1 MKIFKKTLAMVL
13 SIIMVFGIMPA
24 SVFMA
29 SAKEASA
36 CPIEGATGT
45 GTKKDPVVVDTREEL
60 QAALLHED
68 ELYIRV
74 DNEIIFDIGLQQYSF
89 DEDNRNIKHL
99 TVNGV
104 LRYNNIEEG
113 STALQIASNSTLYL
127 DGTGTII
134 SNHRGLGVFM
144 DACLTINSDLSLIAD
159 EQPVFCNDSA
169 DVTIY
174 DGVYESLK
182 NYLSVERN
190 GSSAVKI
197 GGGSFPDGVDSG
209 CRFTEIFACLYEDGE
224 ITADT
229 TTIRERQSFCIYK
242 PDIKSNYEIMPDLTI
257 NGLNTSERIVYAVGE
272 KDLVLGYTVNA
283 LPQEFENAG
292 YSLRQKLT
300 VYSYNRDKDIVSEI
314 NDVAGD
320 TRFLDNYTADTYLIT
335 VMIELLNPDRESILF
350 ASGDRIVE
358 VKKDFKKIYGSIN
371 GASVSDEVKVEL
383 YEYGTDNLIATTYMQ
398 QDCTYTFRDVQ
409 NGQYTIKATSTN
421 TLPVT
426 VNLSVN
432 GASVHQDLT
441 LDSGKRSISGV
452 ILGEEG
458 SSPINLFLYKVNISG
473 TTELVEI
480 KTVWHGDSFE
490 FNNVNVGSNYILKA
504 TSDDYITY
512 QTRITISGSDIV
524 HNISMKR
531 KIVYSITLKI
541 NGLINSSDK
550 CAYSITK
557 SGDSTVIASGTIS
570 GNAMRTISDLEE
582 GKYTIVVSASK
593 YDSYNKEFNVPAT
606 TVINAEMK
614 YIPDG
619 SEYGFSSQSPAI
631 SAEEI
636 INGHTDLG
644 LVNTLPTFSFTAK
657 ELPSNL
663 KNAGY
668 TIKTQTQVKY
678 SSGAT
683 EAFDSTTWTCG
694 NYYYGT
700 NKVTQIVM
708 LLDPNGNEIGR
719 KTHTYTFT
727 YAQLY
732 FETRTPGVTNEQ
744 AAAGFSDLGTLTT
757 APKFAFSAYPLSSDL
772 TKEGYSQT
780 VKMEAYQD
788 GELVYSADNGNTY
801 IHIYPGEGKVVQTIT
816 LIDPDGNE
824 AGSLAHTYNFT
835 VEFPEGTISLSSDF
849 LTLAENSTHQLSAT
863 FAPESLA
870 ETLVWTS
877 SNSAVAT
884 IDSNGNITAVR
895 PGSALIK
902 ATLGNGATA
911 YCAVLVTADDVK
923 AYVGGIGLR
932 EGEYL
937 VQGSSIPTTTKPNG
951 NYAYLSTVN
960 GTLTLELHNYH
971 YAGTGTFTSKNT
983 AYGIY
988 STSALKIVAGGR
1000 NTIGPMS
1007 APVDRYTSYGIGKG
1021 DTVSITSNANGVL
1034 NIKGVNTAISSSR
1047 YVMISGNLNITDVTS
1062 GISCTHAQA
1071 MGGINFQSGNVN
1083 IDCTGTAISVT
1094 GNYVTF
1100 TGADVTINC
1109 KAGINL
1115 VRQGEITIDS
1125 GSLKMY
1131 ASASGIN
1138 VKSGQAMT
1146 VNGGTAYIEAVNNAV
1161 ALEGALNVNGS
1172 SIVLI
1177 STDTASD
1184 DSYSAISGA
1193 GTLTLA
1199 SGISSVASTSSNYS
1213 TSSLYADSRRSTLDY
1228 VSFRGGSNYA
1238 FVKQPVGGDAKASGT
1253 MTITWETGFKPTKL
1267 ELITFDGSSSKVTTL
1282 NSYLNY
1288 ADFGVLPEGGYYQLR
1303 AYYATNYSITSDK
1316 FYVYSM
1322 AHTVTFDSGVD
1333 AQLVADG
1340 ECAVKPSDPEK
1351 DNKFFYGWLTPDGKV
1366 FDFSTPITEDLVL
1379 TAGWADIKVNGVA
1392 MPDGTY
1398 LGQYSGAVATGRPS
1412 DHWAYYKDGVLT
1424 LYNFDSPYGA
1434 GIEFGEID
1442 LTVVSTGEGNAVSCI
1457 VSDGEYVNLTIDGTA
1472 TLNVGHEQ
1480 WLDYAILVYNTI
1492 TFKCDTIVE
1501 CLDYTAIGDAEEIIV
1516 DGADVKVYAYCDMYF
1531 SNTIYGCEAP
1541 ITVLNG
1547 SLYLYCEGDATN
1559 TDSYV
1564 TNLDKVL
1571 VYASDSVDGDLT
1583 DDHIIKTG
1591 GEAYDLELYRQIKI
1605 TSYNTVKFHVDG
1617 YAVLMEKVAT
1627 GACIEKPLDSDYGNR
1642 VFLGWY
1648 TEDGSLYDFNTP
1660 VTEELS
1666 LYAKFA
1672 VVEPG
1677 HGDFDFENNIIS
1689 GILPGTTNLD
1699 YYGTFTNPDYAW
1711 SYQTENGYLGTGTV
1725 ANVVNGDEVIE
1736 SYSILLYG
1744 DVNGD
1749 GWCDGMDAVLVSC
1762 IVNGMLSESD
1772 IGELAY
1778 RAADCNH
1785 DGVIDEADVDL
1796 LNQAGALL
1804 AEVDQTKSAEVLLET
1819 SSAYVEYISLI
1830 DQTPE
1835 FEIED
1840 ETDVPDVE
1848 PEDTTP
1854 EQNAKIDIFE
1864 MIINFIKS
1872 IFEMLLAY
1880 IPVTIK

>member
-1 MKIFKKTLAMVL
+1 M
-13 SIIMVFGIMPA
+13 
-24 SVFMA
+24 
-29 SAKEASA
+29 
-36 CPIEGATGT
+36 
-45 GTKKDPVVVDTREEL
+45 
-60 QAALLHED
+60 
-68 ELYIRV
+68 
-74 DNEIIFDIGLQQYSF
+74 
-89 DEDNRNIKHL
+89 
-99 TVNGV
+99 
-104 LRYNNIEEG
+104 
-113 STALQIASNSTLYL
+113 
-127 DGTGTII
+127 
-134 SNHRGLGVFM
+134 
-144 DACLTINSDLSLIAD
+144 
-159 EQPVFCNDSA
+159 
-169 DVTIY
+169 
-174 DGVYESLK
+174 
-182 NYLSVERN
+182 
-190 GSSAVKI
+190 
-197 GGGSFPDGVDSG
+197 
-209 CRFTEIFACLYEDGE
+209 
-224 ITADT
+224 
-229 TTIRERQSFCIYK
+229 
-242 PDIKSNYEIMPDLTI
+242 
-257 NGLNTSERIVYAVGE
+257 
-272 KDLVLGYTVNA
+272 
-283 LPQEFENAG
+283 
-292 YSLRQKLT
+292 
-300 VYSYNRDKDIVSEI
+300 
-314 NDVAGD
+314 
-320 TRFLDNYTADTYLIT
+320 
-335 VMIELLNPDRESILF
+335 
-350 ASGDRIVE
+350 
-358 VKKDFKKIYGSIN
+358 
-371 GASVSDEVKVEL
+371 
-383 YEYGTDNLIATTYMQ
+383 
-398 QDCTYTFRDVQ
+398 
-409 NGQYTIKATSTN
+409 
-421 TLPVT
+421 
-426 VNLSVN
+426 
-432 GASVHQDLT
+432 
-441 LDSGKRSISGV
+441 
-452 ILGEEG
+452 
-458 SSPINLFLYKVNISG
+458 
-473 TTELVEI
+473 
-480 KTVWHGDSFE
+480 
-490 FNNVNVGSNYILKA
+490 
-504 TSDDYITY
+504 
-512 QTRITISGSDIV
+512 
-524 HNISMKR
+524 
-531 KIVYSITLKI
+531 
-541 NGLINSSDK
+541 
-550 CAYSITK
+550 
-557 SGDSTVIASGTIS
+557 
-570 GNAMRTISDLEE
+570 
-582 GKYTIVVSASK
+582 
-593 YDSYNKEFNVPAT
+593 
-606 TVINAEMK
+606 
-614 YIPDG
+614 
-619 SEYGFSSQSPAI
+619 
-631 SAEEI
+631 
-636 INGHTDLG
+636 
-644 LVNTLPTFSFTAK
+644 
-657 ELPSNL
+657 
-663 KNAGY
+663 
-668 TIKTQTQVKY
+668 
-678 SSGAT
+678 
-683 EAFDSTTWTCG
+683 
-694 NYYYGT
+694 
-700 NKVTQIVM
+700 
-708 LLDPNGNEIGR
+708 
-719 KTHTYTFT
+719 
-727 YAQLY
+727 
-732 FETRTPGVTNEQ
+732 
-744 AAAGFSDLGTLTT
+744 
-757 APKFAFSAYPLSSDL
+757 
-772 TKEGYSQT
+772 
-780 VKMEAYQD
+780 KMEAYQD

-824 AGSLAHTYNFT
+824 VGSLAHTYNFT
-835 VEFPEGTISLSSDF
+835 VEFPEGTIALDADF

-863 FAPESLA
+863 FAPENLA

-884 IDSNGNITAVR
+884 IDSNGKITAVR

-937 VQGSSIPTTTKPNG
+937 VQGSSIPTTTKPNS

-971 YAGTGTFTSKNT
+971 YAGMGTFTSKNT

-1071 MGGINFQSGNVN
+1071 MGGINFESGNVN
-1083 IDCTGTAISVT
+1083 IDCTGTAISAT
-1094 GNYVTF
+1094 GNYINF
-1100 TGADVTINC
+1100 SGADVTINC

-1161 ALEGALNVNGS
+1161 ALEGALNVNGG

-1193 GTLTLA
+1193 GTLTLS

-1213 TSSLYADSRRSTLDY
+1213 TSSIYADSRRSTFDY
-1228 VSFRGGSNYA
+1228 VSFRGGSDYT

-1267 ELITFDGSSSKVTTL
+1267 ELITFDGSSSTVTTL
-1282 NSYLNY
+1282 NSYSNY

-1316 FYVYSM
+1316 FYVYST
-1322 AHTVTFDSGVD
+1322 AHTVTFCLGDSPVVTQD
-1333 AQLVADG
+1333 VADG
-1340 ECAVKPSDPEK
+1340 ECARPIAEPGMDH
-1351 DNKFFYGWLTPDGKV
+1351 KFFYGWLTPDGKV
-1366 FDFSTPITEDLVL
+1366 FDFTTPITEDLVL

-1398 LGQYSGAVATGRPS
+1398 LGLYSGAVTTGRPS
-1412 DHWAYYKDGVLT
+1412 DHWAHYKDGVLT

-1442 LTVVSTGEGNAVSCI
+1442 LTVVSTGDGNAVSCI
-1457 VSDGEYVNLTIDGTA
+1457 VSYYDYANITIDGTA
-1472 TLNVGHEQ
+1472 QLNVGHEQ
-1480 WLDYAILVYNTI
+1480 WMDYAILVYNTI

-1516 DGADVKVYAYCDMYF
+1516 DGAEVKVYAYSDMYF

-1541 ITVLNG
+1541 ITVLSG
-1547 SLYLYCEGDATN
+1547 SLYLYCEGDGTN
-1559 TDSYV
+1559 TDSYIA
-1564 TNLDKVL
+1564 NPDKVL

-1583 DDHIIKTG
+1583 DDKITNRG
-1591 GEAYDLELYRQIKI
+1591 DEPYELDLYRQIWI

-1617 YAVLMEKVAT
+1617 YAVLMQKVAT

-1672 VVEPG
+1672 VVEPE

-1689 GILPGTTNLD
+1689 GILPGTTSLD

-1725 ANVVNGDEVIE
+1725 ANVVDGDEIIE

-1785 DGVIDEADVDL
+1785 DGVIDEADADL

-1819 SSAYVEYISLI
+1819 SSAYVEYIELI

-1840 ETDVPDVE
+1840 ETDAPETDVE
-1848 PEDTTP
+1848 TEDTTP

-1864 MIINFIKS
+1864 MIFNFIKS
-1872 IFEMLLAY
+1872 IFEMLLA
-1880 IPVTIK
+1880 

>member
-1 MKIFKKTLAMVL
+1 M
-13 SIIMVFGIMPA
+13 
-24 SVFMA
+24 
-29 SAKEASA
+29 
-36 CPIEGATGT
+36 
-45 GTKKDPVVVDTREEL
+45 
-60 QAALLHED
+60 
-68 ELYIRV
+68 
-74 DNEIIFDIGLQQYSF
+74 
-89 DEDNRNIKHL
+89 L
-99 TVNGV
+99 TVNGTLSGEESL
-104 LRYNNIEEG
+104 LRFKSPTIIQGNGKIHC
-113 STALQIASNSTLYL
+113 SNSY
-127 DGTGTII
+127 
-134 SNHRGLGVFM
+134 
-144 DACLTINSDLSLIAD
+144 
-159 EQPVFCNDSA
+159 
-169 DVTIY
+169 
-174 DGVYESLK
+174 
-182 NYLSVERN
+182 
-190 GSSAVKI
+190 
-197 GGGSFPDGVDSG
+197 
-209 CRFTEIFACLYEDGE
+209 
-224 ITADT
+224 
-229 TTIRERQSFCIYK
+229 CI
-242 PDIKSNYEIMPDLTI
+242 
-257 NGLNTSERIVYAVGE
+257 VVG
-272 KDLVLGYTVNA
+272 
-283 LPQEFENAG
+283 
-292 YSLRQKLT
+292 
-300 VYSYNRDKDIVSEI
+300 
-314 NDVAGD
+314 
-320 TRFLDNYTADTYLIT
+320 
-335 VMIELLNPDRESILF
+335 
-350 ASGDRIVE
+350 
-358 VKKDFKKIYGSIN
+358 
-371 GASVSDEVKVEL
+371 VSDE
-383 YEYGTDNLIATTYMQ
+383 T
-398 QDCTYTFRDVQ
+398 
-409 NGQYTIKATSTN
+409 TIKGDLTFKSGHNNGDITHIIGVSSSGTLVIEGGTFISTAGLPTSFAEATEHSLSRGRVFFKGGYFPQGIGFDYHEYFLEDGCLYIYDNGTISTKL
-421 TLPVT
+421 TEGTPVE
-426 VNLSVN
+426 VLSVN
-432 GASVHQDLT
+432 DFLGFATQHPVMPEGETEVDLGARATGAKGIVTVKFTAESLPQASIDAGYTLKEDLKIYDPTGKIIKSQASGASCQIVPEIEGVYIIIETLT
-441 LDSGKRSISGV
+441 LIDPDGNEVTSLTHTFTFTAENMYSVFARISGV
-452 ILGEEG
+452 PEG
-458 SSPINLFLYKVNISG
+458 RPITINLYKAGEDTPFKTTTAYGQGDFDINSLPLDVAFEIEGVPKGDYVLEAKCNNYVTYRYSFTIKDQNFTDLIFMELYKTVVVDITGMYKTDTASVKIYEKG
-473 TTELVEI
+473 TDTVVHTAKIKGNGSHIFAEVANGNYTVEVSAI
-480 KTVWHGDSFE
+480 GYKTKTSNLYIYDSDSVKGISFE
-490 FNNVNVGSNYILKA
+490 MELDPSRIDFGFA
-504 TSDDYITY
+504 THSPEPTADEIT
-512 QTRITISGSDIV
+512 D
-524 HNISMKR
+524 
-531 KIVYSITLKI
+531 
-541 NGLINSSDK
+541 
-550 CAYSITK
+550 
-557 SGDSTVIASGTIS
+557 
-570 GNAMRTISDLEE
+570 
-582 GKYTIVVSASK
+582 
-593 YDSYNKEFNVPAT
+593 
-606 TVINAEMK
+606 
-614 YIPDG
+614 
-619 SEYGFSSQSPAI
+619 
-631 SAEEI
+631 
-636 INGHTDLG
+636 GHTDLG
-644 LVNTLPTFSFTAK
+644 LMSTLPTFSFTAK
-657 ELPSNL
+657 QLYF
-663 KNAGY
+663 KYMDMGY
-668 TIKTQTQVKY
+668 SIKTQTQVKY

-683 EAFDSTTWTCG
+683 ETFDSTTWTCG

-708 LLDPNGNEIGR
+708 LIDPDGNEVGR

-727 YAQLY
+727 YAKLY

-744 AAAGFSDLGTLTT
+744 AAAGVSELGTLTT
-757 APKFAFSAYPLSSDL
+757 APKFAFTAYPLSSDL
-772 TKEGYSQT
+772 TKEGYSQK

-849 LTLAENSTHQLSAT
+849 LTLAEGSTHQLNAT

-870 ETLVWTS
+870 DTLVWTS

-884 IDSNGNITAVR
+884 IDSNGIVTAVR

-971 YAGTGTFTSKNT
+971 YAGMGTFTSKNT

-1047 YVMISGNLNITDVTS
+1047 YVMVSGNLNITDVTS

-1071 MGGINFQSGNVN
+1071 MGGINFQSGIVN

-1094 GNYVTF
+1094 GNYVAF
-1100 TGADVTINC
+1100 SGADVTINC

-1131 ASASGIN
+1131 ASTSGIN
-1138 VKSGQAMT
+1138 VKSGLAMT

-1161 ALEGALNVNGS
+1161 ALEGALNVNGG

-1193 GTLTLA
+1193 GTLTLS

-1213 TSSLYADSRRSTLDY
+1213 TSSIYADSRRSTFDY
-1228 VSFRGGSNYA
+1228 VSFRGGSDYT

-1267 ELITFDGSSSKVTTL
+1267 ELITFDGSSSTVTTL
-1282 NSYLNY
+1282 NSYSNY

-1316 FYVYSM
+1316 FYVYST
-1322 AHTVTFDSGVD
+1322 AHTVTFCLGDSPVVTQD
-1333 AQLVADG
+1333 VADG
-1340 ECAVKPSDPEK
+1340 ECARPIAEPGMDH
-1351 DNKFFYGWLTPDGKV
+1351 KFFYGWLTPDGKV
-1366 FDFSTPITEDLVL
+1366 FDFTTPITEDLVL
-1379 TAGWADIKVNGVA
+1379 KAGWADIKVNGVA

-1398 LGQYSGAVATGRPS
+1398 LGQYSGAVTTDKPS

-1424 LYNFDSPYGA
+1424 LYNFNSPYGA
-1434 GIEFGEID
+1434 GIEFGDIT
-1442 LTVVSTGEGNAVSCI
+1442 LKIISSGSGNAVSCI
-1457 VSDGEYVNLTIDGTA
+1457 VSEYDYASLTIDGTA

-1492 TFKCDTIVE
+1492 IFKCDTIVE

-1516 DGADVKVYAYCDMYF
+1516 VGADVKVYAYCDMYF

-1547 SLYLYCEGDATN
+1547 SLYLYCEGDDTN
-1559 TDSYV
+1559 TDSYIA
-1564 TNLDKVL
+1564 NLDNVL

-1591 GEAYDLELYRQIKI
+1591 GEAYDLGLYRQIKI
-1605 TSYNTVKFHVDG
+1605 TSYNTVNFHVDG
-1617 YAVLMEKVAT
+1617 YAVLMEKVPT

-1642 VFLGWY
+1642 VFLGWC

-1660 VTEELS
+1660 VTEELN

-1672 VVEPG
+1672 VVEPE

-1689 GILPGTTNLD
+1689 GILPGTTSLD
-1699 YYGTFTNPDYAW
+1699 YYGTFTNPDYEW
-1711 SYQTENGYLGTGTV
+1711 SYQTQNGYLGTGTV
-1725 ANVVNGDEVIE
+1725 ANVVNGGEIIE

-1819 SSAYVEYISLI
+1819 SSAYVEYIELI
-1830 DQTPE
+1830 DQSPE

-1840 ETDVPDVE
+1840 ETDAPDVE

-1864 MIINFIKS
+1864 MIISFIKS

-1880 IPVTIK
+1880 IPVPIK